1 MELLVEAE
9 RDEVVAALL
18 VASQAL
24 VALAAR
30 TLDDLDERITLPQF
44 RALVILGSRGPQ
56 RLSALAAEIGIHRSS
71 AQRLCERLTA
81 AGLLQRTAGS
91 GGREVTVE
99 LTGAGRSLVD
109 TVLRRRQAVIGRVVE
124 AMTPTQRA
132 GVVDALTAFAD
143 AAGLPTAGMQDE
155 SWSWGWPSSPGPSGP
170 DGER

>member
-1 MELLVEAE
+1 MESE

-18 VASQAL
+18 DASQAL

-44 RALVILGSRGPQ
+44 RALVILGTRGPR

-99 LTGAGRSLVD
+99 LTGTGRSLVD

-124 AMTPTQRA
+124 AMTPAQRA
-132 GVVDALTAFAD
+132 GVVEALTAFAD
-143 AAGLPTAGMQDE
+143 AAGLPGAGAQEE
-155 SWSWGWPSSPGPSGP
+155 SWLWGWPSDPGPPASRP
-170 DGER
+170 